1 MRLSLAAVLC
11 AAVGCGTTRS
21 TDTPRAASEMLLVS
35 HAVDAAVAR
44 IDFAPLTGR
53 KVFFD
58 PQYLDGTVDRGYV
71 VSSLRQHLMA
81 HGALLQEDRGKA
93 DVIVEARS
101 GGVGTDR
108 HSILV
113 GTPQMTVP
121 TLTLGQPL
129 TQIPEVALMKRTDQR
144 GFAKLAV
151 FAYLRGTGEAVWQSP
166 LTEAQSTLKDTW
178 VLGAGPF
185 SRGTIR
191 KRTELAGEPLP
202 RLPFAPTPAEPA
214 GAPTPQP
221 VTPPASPPPATPLP
235 TTPTAT
241 ATDAGRR

>member
-1 MRLSLAAVLC
+1 MRLPFVVVLC
-11 AAVGCGTTRS
+11 AAAGCGTTRS

-35 HAVDAAVAR
+35 QAVDAAVAH
-44 IDFAPLTGR
+44 IDFTPLACR
-53 KVFFD
+53 KVFLD

-71 VSSLRQHLMA
+71 VSTLRQRLLA
-81 HGALLQEDRGKA
+81 SGARLQEERKSA

-108 HSILV
+108 HSLLV
-113 GTPQMTVP
+113 GVPQMTVP

-151 FAYLRGTGEAVWQSP
+151 FAYMRGTGEAVWQSP

-185 SRGTIR
+185 SRGTVR
-191 KRTELAGEPLP
+191 KRTELAGQPLP
-202 RLPFAPTPAEPA
+202 RLPFGTTPAEPV
-214 GAPTPQP
+214 GPDELM
-221 VTPPASPPPATPLP
+221 PPPAIPPPVPPPKTPP
-235 TTPTAT
+235 PTAP
-241 ATDAGRR
+241 ATDPERR

>member
-1 MRLSLAAVLC
+1 MRLPFALVLC

-21 TDTPRAASEMLLVS
+21 TDTLRAASEMLLVS
-35 HAVDAAVAR
+35 QAVDAAVAR
-44 IDFAPLTGR
+44 IDFTPLACR
-53 KVFFD
+53 KVFLD

-81 HGALLQEDRGKA
+81 CGALLQEERANA

-108 HSILV
+108 HSLLV
-113 GTPQMTVP
+113 GTPQMSVP
-121 TLTLGQPL
+121 TLTLGQPF

-144 GFAKLAV
+144 GYAKLAV
-151 FAYLRGTGEAVWQSP
+151 FAYQRGTGQPVWQSP

-178 VLGAGPF
+178 VMGAGPF

-191 KRTELAGEPLP
+191 KRTELAGQPLP
-202 RLPFAPTPAEPA
+202 QLPFITTPAEPVDA
-214 GAPTPQP
+214 GGSKPQP
-221 VTPPASPPPATPLP
+221 SLTLPQATPSP
-235 TTPTAT
+235 TIPPAT
-241 ATDAGRR
+241 ATDLERQ